1 MENGIYKLL
10 LDTLMNYKG
19 IGYISL
25 QYRNKQG
32 ELSKRLMN
40 LGAKIENAK
49 KKDLAMMES
58 EGIPYVASTKY
69 TKADWDM
76 AMAET
81 KQSLIKADE
90 VRSEGQKN
98 ACIVLNEENGS
109 VKYNM
114 NTQEIYLFGK
124 SEKKEVIEAGVYPT
138 VNSRAKTIAK
148 EAIKKSLTSAK
159 FRAMI
164 LKNVSGSVKVN
175 KQVINVDGQDRTEDV
190 IEIVVD

>member
-98 ACIVLNEENGS
+98 AYIVLNEENGS